1 MDPVDTSGCNM
12 TYKGD
17 GDTVG
22 DLPCQRVEPGV
33 ISSFWRPT
41 PDELAELNRGGVF
54 RVTVM
59 TEPIPPFAVEVLP
72 LEAAL

>member
-1 MDPVDTSGCNM
+1 MDPVETSGTNL
-12 TYKGD
+12 TYRGNGD
-17 GDTVG
+17 DVG
-22 DLPCQRVEPGV
+22 DLPCVRLEPGV
-33 ISSFWRPT
+33 IASFWRPT
-41 PDELAELNRGGVF
+41 PEELEELNRGGVF